1 MKCAGVVLA
10 VVTLACGPLRAA
22 QGCTPGTLGGE
33 TAAEFLTTYLGKN
46 YDFCVTD
53 ETIAG
58 TPSWSETDDLPPLS
72 PREAIRSAKGELS
85 ALITDPQYWT
95 LREIKLMPGGSQD
108 KWIYVV
114 CFEGPATS
122 PYRGVSDEFHMMVLM
137 DGKAVKPRVYSLP
150 VSAPA
155 AP

>member
-1 MKCAGVVLA
+1 MKRASVLLA
-10 VVTLACGPLRAA
+10 VVILTCGPDLVA
-22 QGCTPGTLGGE
+22 QGCRPGSLGG
-33 TAAEFLTTYLGKN
+33 AFAFDTTYRGKN
-46 YDFCVTD
+46 YDSCVD
-53 ETIAG
+53 LETIAE
-58 TPSWSETDDLPPLS
+58 TPSWSETDDFPPLS

-85 ALITDPQYWT
+85 ALVTDPQYWT

-114 CFEGPATS
+114 SFEGPATS

-137 DGKAVKPRVYSLP
+137 DGKAAKPRVYSLP